1 MKKVLSQFLTWLLS
15 LVIGVDS
22 ANKKLK
28 ETEDEHAHLINL
40 NLRLRKEIEVKDQRP
55 QEQCL
60 HGGHSWRVLDV
71 DPIDSVPIGERTF
84 CSICGVQQKSWI
96 ALKYANDNQIEKL
109 LAGMKKRADKS
120 KKHENY
126 LKYGQRK
133 RSDTKPT
140 T

>member
-1 MKKVLSQFLTWLLS
+1 MKKYLSQFLTWLLS

-22 ANKKLK
+22 ANKKLQ

-40 NLRLRKEIEVKDQRP
+40 NLRLRKEIEVKGSRP

-71 DPIDSVPIGERTF
+71 EPIDSVPIGERTF
-84 CSICGVQQKSWI
+84 CSICGVQQKSWNQ
-96 ALKYANDNQIEKL
+96 LKYATDAQIEKL

-126 LKYGQRK
+126 LKYGPHK
-133 RSDTKPT
+133 NANKKST